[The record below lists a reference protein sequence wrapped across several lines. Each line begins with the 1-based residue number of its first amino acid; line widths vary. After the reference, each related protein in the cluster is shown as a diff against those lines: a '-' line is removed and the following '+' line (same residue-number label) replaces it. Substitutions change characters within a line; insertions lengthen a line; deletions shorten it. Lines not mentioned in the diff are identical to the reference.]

1 MKPFSRGAG
10 ILLPIT
16 SLPSSY
22 GIGTLGSAAFQ
33 FVDLLVDLR
42 QRYWQV
48 LPLGPTGVGDSPY
61 QSLSAFAGNPYLI
74 DLDDLINQGLLSLE
88 EIQSYNWGKD
98 DSKIDY
104 SKLYENRFSVLKQAY
119 QRFNS
124 DTQEYIK
131 FCSKQEY
138 WLEDYSLFMD
148 LKTFSENQAWVEWHS
163 DFRDKN
169 SDSCKEYKQE
179 HVESINFW
187 KFCQYQF
194 FKQWLSLKQYA
205 NNRGIQIIG
214 DIPFY
219 VSQDSVDVWAHRM
232 LFQVLPQGQLENVAG
247 SPPDSFSLEGQI
259 WGNPLYNWREM
270 EKNQFEWWEKRI
282 RQSAQMYDAIRM
294 DHFTGIVRYY
304 SIPVGDTSGKKG
316 KWNKGPGK
324 RLTDRIENAL
334 GECRFIVD
342 DLGTSI
348 AGVKKLLQKSQWSN
362 MKVLLFAFDGNTAN
376 EYLPHN
382 YTDTNTVVYAGT
394 HDNETIVGYF
404 RDKTEYE
411 IAFLYEYLGIEQ
423 KEDIPDAFIRLAYS
437 SIADVV
443 IIQMQDLLKLGNET
457 RMNRPS
463 TVGTNW
469 KWRLGNEVLS
479 DDRRIWLRTL
489 STLYRR

>member
-1 MKPFSRGAG
+1 MKSFSRGAG
-10 ILLPIT
+10 ILLPIA

-74 DLDDLINQGLLSLE
+74 DLDDLINQGLLSQE

-104 SKLYENRFSVLKQAY
+104 SKLYDNRFSVLKQAH
-119 QRFNS
+119 QRFDS
-124 DTQEYIK
+124 SSQEYIK
-131 FCSKQEY
+131 FCSSQEY

-148 LKTFSENQAWVEWHS
+148 LKTFSEHQSWVDWHS
-163 DFRDKN
+163 DFRDK
-169 SDSCKEYKQE
+169 SSEGCKLYKQE
-179 HVESINFW
+179 HMESIEFW

-194 FKQWLSLKQYA
+194 FKQWLALKQYA

-219 VSQDSVDVWAHRM
+219 LSHDSVDVWAHRE

-270 EKNQFEWWEKRI
+270 EKSNFLWWEKRI
-282 RQSAQMYDAIRM
+282 QQGAQMYDAIRM

-304 SIPVGDTSGKKG
+304 SIPVGDSSGKNG
-316 KWNKGPGK
+316 KWIKGPGK
-324 RLTDRIENAL
+324 KLTDRIEEAL

-348 AGVKKLLQKSQWSN
+348 AGVRKILQKSQWSN

-394 HDNETIVGYF
+394 HDNETIVGHF

-411 IAFLYEYLGIEQ
+411 LAFLYEYLGIEQ

-443 IIQMQDLLKLGNET
+443 ILQMQDLLKLGNET

-463 TVGTNW
+463 TIGTNW
-469 KWRLGNEVLS
+469 RWRLGNEVLS

-489 STLYRR
+489 STIYRR